1 MKIKICTPHFFSKKP
16 KNDYNLP
23 GGWIPGSARGP
34 SEKRKN
40 SFDKCLLSL
49 INQSKIN
56 DYRVLDIRS
65 NIFNPIQKV
74 SKKYDI
80 SITVVTDG
88 KNICEEVL
96 DKYRNFIEIKKINL
110 NDSKNLIFE
119 AREYLLSFD
128 NYDLYY
134 YCEDDIGV
142 ITKNYFDRVMWFA
155 DQTNHKSV
163 LMPHRFE
170 NPYSPEVEKLYIDGP
185 IDQNLLRKFMVPQPN
200 ALSLLYQGKD
210 IVFDK
215 PMNPHSATFCLTKKQ
230 RDYIIEK
237 GIKRRDNFVSA
248 FESVC
253 TLTPMQFFDIYKS
266 SWKHRLFLEVEQYYT
281 NYC

>member
-1 MKIKICTPHFFSKKP
+1 MKIKICIPHFFSKEAQ
-16 KNDYNLP
+16 YTSNLP
-23 GGWIPGSARGP
+23 GGWVPGSARGP
-34 SEKRKN
+34 SEKRKF
-40 SFDKCLLSL
+40 SFNKCLWSL
-49 INQSKIN
+49 TNYGKNNNYQ
-56 DYRVLDIRS
+56 VLDIRS
-65 NIFNPIQKV
+65 GTLSRPQKILQ
-74 SKKYDI
+74 KYDI
-80 SITVVTDG
+80 SISVITDG

-96 DKYRNFIEIKKINL
+96 DKYKNFIEIKEVTL
-110 NDSKNLIFE
+110 DDSKNLIFE
-119 AREYLLSFD
+119 AREHLLSFND
-128 NYDLYY
+128 CDLYY
-134 YCEDDIGV
+134 YCEDDIGI
-142 ITKNYFDRVMWFA
+142 ITKNYFDRVNWFA

-253 TLTPMQFFDIYKS
+253 TLTPMEFFDIYKTD
-266 SWKHRLFLEVEQYYT
+266 WKFRTFLEVEQHYT

>member
-1 MKIKICTPHFFSKKP
+1 MKIKVCIPHYFSKESQYIS
-16 KNDYNLP
+16 DLP

-88 KNICEEVL
+88 KIICEEVL

-119 AREYLLSFD
+119 TREYLLDHD

-155 DQTNHKSV
+155 NQTNHKSV

-185 IDQNLLRKFMVPQPN
+185 IDQSLLTKFMIPQSD
-200 ALSLLYQGKD
+200 ALSLSYQGKD

-215 PMNPHSATFCLTKKQ
+215 PLNPHSATFCLTKKQ
-230 RDYIIEK
+230 KDLIINL
-237 GIKRRDNFVSA
+237 GIDRRNDFVSA

-253 TLTPMQFFDIYKS
+253 TLTPMQFFDIYKP
-266 SWKHRLFLEVEQYYT
+266 SWRYRLFLEVEQYYT

>member
-1 MKIKICTPHFFSKKP
+1 MKIKVCIPHYFSKEP
-16 KNDYNLP
+16 QYISDLP

-56 DYRVLDIRS
+56 DYQVLDIRS
-65 NIFNPIQKV
+65 NIFNPIQRV

-96 DKYRNFIEIKKINL
+96 DKYKNFIEIKKINL

-142 ITKNYFDRVMWFA
+142 ITKNYFDRILWFA
-155 DQTNHKSV
+155 EQTNHKSV

-170 NPYSPEVEKLYIDGP
+170 TPYSPEVEKLYIDGP

-200 ALSLLYQGKD
+200 ALSLSYQGKD

-215 PMNPHSATFCLTKKQ
+215 PMNPHSATFCLTKNQ

-237 GIKRRDNFVSA
+237 GIERRDNFVSA